1 MNAQNYSTKETA
13 YFTRVRLDILPIL
26 PSYSESVL
34 EIGCGNGATLRYLK
48 EQGLCKQVH
57 GMELT
62 EAMGKEAKPHV
73 DQLWVGGAE
82 VLIHSMEASQ
92 YNVIL
97 CLDVLEHL
105 VDPWSFVAQLS
116 RVLKPGGCVIA
127 SIPNL
132 RTFTVIWNL
141 LVRGRFDYASHGI
154 MDQTHLRFFTKKT
167 AIELLNTGELVVDRW
182 QYSPF
187 FPWSKSMI
195 LNLCTFGLFRH
206 LLTEQYLVRAV
217 KSR

>member
-13 YFTRVRLDILPIL
+13 YFTRVRLDILPLL
-26 PSYSESVL
+26 PSYSELVL

-62 EAMGKEAKPHV
+62 EAMGQEAKPHV
-73 DQLWVGGAE
+73 DQLWVGDAE
-82 VLIHSMEASQ
+82 VLILSMEASQ

-167 AIELLNTGELVVDRW
+167 AIELLNTGELAVDRW
-182 QYSPF
+182 EYSPF

>member
-13 YFTRVRLDILPIL
+13 YFTRVRMDILPLL
-26 PSYSESVL
+26 PAFSESVL

-48 EQGLCKQVH
+48 EAGLCNQVH

-62 EAMGKEAKPHV
+62 EAMGQEAKPHV
-73 DQLWVGGAE
+73 AQLWVGDAE

-105 VDPWSFVAQLS
+105 VDPWSFVAQIS
-116 RVLKPGGCVIA
+116 RLLKPGGCIIA

-167 AIELLNTGELVVDRW
+167 AIGLLNTQGLAVDRW
-182 QYSPF
+182 EYSPF
-187 FPWSKSMI
+187 APWSKSTI
-195 LNLCTFGLFRH
+195 LNLCTFGLFRN
-206 LLTEQYLVRAV
+206 LLTQQYLVRAV
-217 KSR
+217 K

>member
-1 MNAQNYSTKETA
+1 MNAQNYSTKENA
-13 YFTRVRLDILPIL
+13 YFTRVRLDILPLL
-26 PSYSESVL
+26 PSYSELVL

-73 DQLWVGGAE
+73 DQLWVGDAE

-167 AIELLNTGELVVDRW
+167 AIELLNTGELAVDRW
-182 QYSPF
+182 EYSPF

>member
-26 PSYSESVL
+26 PSYSELVL

-62 EAMGKEAKPHV
+62 EAMGQEAKPHV
-73 DQLWVGGAE
+73 DQLWVGDAE
-82 VLIHSMEASQ
+82 VLILSMEASQ

-167 AIELLNTGELVVDRW
+167 AIELLNTGELAVDRW
-182 QYSPF
+182 EYSPF

>member
-1 MNAQNYSTKETA
+1 MNAQNYSTKETT
-13 YFTRVRLDILPIL
+13 YFTRVRMDILPLL
-26 PSYSESVL
+26 PAFSESVL

-48 EQGLCKQVH
+48 EAGLCKQVH

-62 EAMGKEAKPHV
+62 EAMGQEAKPHV
-73 DQLWVGGAE
+73 DQLWVGDAE

-116 RVLKPGGCVIA
+116 RLLRPGGCIIA

-141 LVRGRFDYASHGI
+141 LARGRFDYASHGI

-167 AIELLNTGELVVDRW
+167 AIGLLNTEVLAVDRW
-182 QYSPF
+182 EHSPF
-187 FPWSKSMI
+187 APWSKSMI
-195 LNLCTFGLFRH
+195 LNLCTFGLFRN
-206 LLTEQYLVRAV
+206 LLTQQYLVRAV
-217 KSR
+217 K

>member
-1 MNAQNYSTKETA
+1 MNAQNYSTKENA
-13 YFTRVRLDILPIL
+13 YFTRVRLDILPLL

-73 DQLWVGGAE
+73 DQLWVGDAE

-167 AIELLNTGELVVDRW
+167 AIELLNRGELAVDRW
-182 QYSPF
+182 EYSPF
-187 FPWSKSMI
+187 APWSKSMI
-195 LNLCTFGLFRH
+195 LNLCTFGSFRH

>member
-13 YFTRVRLDILPIL
+13 YFTRVRMDILPML
-26 PSYSESVL
+26 PANSESVL
-34 EIGCGNGATLRYLK
+34 EIGCGNGATLRYIK
-48 EQGLCKQVH
+48 EAGLCKHVY

-62 EAMGKEAKPHV
+62 EAMGLEAKPHV
-73 DQLWVGGAE
+73 DQLWVGDAE

-116 RVLKPGGCVIA
+116 RLLKPGGCIIA

-167 AIELLNTGELVVDRW
+167 AIGLLNTEELAVDRW
-182 QYSPF
+182 EYSPF
-187 FPWSKSMI
+187 APWSKSMI
-195 LNLCTFGLFRH
+195 LNLCTFGLFRN
-206 LLTEQYLVRAV
+206 LLTQQYLVRAV
-217 KSR
+217 K